1 MVKVSELMVSVIV
14 GPPCLPDSFSPAL
27 SVRLGDIGAIFFSDM
42 SSFIFSFSYPVPNEE
57 WGVSQTLSLIP
68 LERTFRRFKM
78 RYKFFCF
85 QQQTVIRASFA
96 RRGLSLLLLRK
107 PQCSGI
113 TLRGGGWVYCW
124 REKELFLCV
133 KVIVQIYSQM
143 FSDEETLV
151 ISSPC
156 VRMSFLSPSTI

>member
-57 WGVSQTLSLIP
+57 PGCHKHSLIP
-68 LERTFRRFKM
+68 LELTFRRFKM

-85 QQQTVIRASFA
+85 
-96 RRGLSLLLLRK
+96 
-107 PQCSGI
+107 
-113 TLRGGGWVYCW
+113 
-124 REKELFLCV
+124 
-133 KVIVQIYSQM
+133 
-143 FSDEETLV
+143 
-151 ISSPC
+151 
-156 VRMSFLSPSTI
+156 